1 MFFWALKS
9 VFLQKEWWKKNDEIQ
24 PSAQNASK
32 EPTRYVPLP
41 LNKQFLVFFPFVLN
55 WFMFYTHLFNIFFRL
70 VWYILSTNLP
80 SPISLTN

>member
-1 MFFWALKS
+1 MHTNKILRSLLQVHMNVCRGEPCFFEHSKVFFCKKS
-9 VFLQKEWWKKNDEIQ
+9 DEKKNDEIQ

-55 WFMFYTHLFNIFFRL
+55 
-70 VWYILSTNLP
+70 
-80 SPISLTN
+80 